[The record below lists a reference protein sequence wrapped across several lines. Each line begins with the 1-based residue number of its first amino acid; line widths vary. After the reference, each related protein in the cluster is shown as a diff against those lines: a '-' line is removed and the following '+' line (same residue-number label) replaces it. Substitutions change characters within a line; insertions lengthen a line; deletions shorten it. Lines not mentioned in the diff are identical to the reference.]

1 MKTCK
6 SLEEEVADGIRA
18 TPAWLKLDV
27 TSQCYGISRSGLYSL
42 IRDGKIRSACL
53 RDQNK
58 SRGTRIV
65 NVQSLE
71 DYISKH
77 EGKYDET
84 KSEKVPGPKGRKNK
98 KAEAVPI
105 TAGND
110 SDLGTL

>member
-6 SLEEEVADGIRA
+6 SLEEEVADNIRA
-18 TPAWLKLDV
+18 APAWLKLDV
-27 TSQCYGISRSGLYSL
+27 TSQCYGISRSGLYGL

-71 DYISKH
+71 DYISEH
-77 EGKYDET
+77 EGK
-84 KSEKVPGPKGRKNK
+84 KSEKVPGRKGRKSK
-98 KAEAVPI
+98 KAEAASV
-105 TAGND
+105 TAESD
-110 SDLGTL
+110 SNLGTL